1 VVVVPA
7 SKQPKSVEIRSYQ
20 VGFGDCFLLTFKYA
34 ASDRHVLI
42 DFGSMALPEGAGPGY
57 MLKVAKQIAA
67 DCGNQ
72 LDIVVATHRHSDH
85 ISGFATN
92 KKRTGSGDVI
102 AACKPKMVI
111 QPWTENP
118 DAPEGATEA
127 QITAVRAFTGRLDQ
141 MHAVAD
147 SAARTATM
155 LRRGADDGVVKQLK
169 YLGSDNIKNRSAV
182 ENLMRMGKNYY
193 VKCGEKLPV
202 ARLLPGV
209 KLHVLGP
216 PSLEQ
221 TDAISRQRSTDDQ
234 EFWQLQ
240 ATAGARVGTDSH
252 VLFPDV
258 ASKSTPPYARWFRYH
273 VRNLRADNMLSI
285 VRILDRQM
293 NNTSV
298 ILLFEIGHK
307 LLLFPGDAQIENWR
321 YALDQE
327 KFRKLLRRVSLYKVG
342 HHGSRNATPRTLW
355 DAFVGKGKSDKPGRL
370 KSLLS
375 TLAGVHGDIDNKSEV
390 PRETLVAALRNN
402 TEFHTTEAY
411 QESEI
416 RRIVTL

>member
-1 VVVVPA
+1 MPA
-7 SKQPKSVEIRSYQ
+7 RQPRAVEIRSYQ

-42 DFGSMALPEGAGPGY
+42 DFGSMKLPDGAGAGY
-57 MLKVAKQIAA
+57 MVKVAKQVAE
-67 DCGNQ
+67 DCGHQ
-72 LDIVVATHRHSDH
+72 LDIVVATHRHRDH

-92 KKRTGSGDVI
+92 KKRTGPGDVI

-118 DAPEGATEA
+118 DAPEEATEA
-127 QITAVRAFTGRLDQ
+127 QITAVRAFAGRLDQ
-141 MHAVAD
+141 MHAVA
-147 SAARTATM
+147 AAATRTAKV
-155 LRRGADDGVVKQLK
+155 LRKGAAEGVVNQLK
-169 YLGSDNIKNRSAV
+169 YLGSDNIKNQSAV

-193 VKCGEKLPV
+193 VKCGDKLPV
-202 ARLLPGV
+202 AKLLPGV

-221 TDAISRQRSTDDQ
+221 TDAISKQRSTDDE

-240 ATAGARVGTDSH
+240 ATAGARVGSDSD
-252 VLFPDV
+252 VLFPEV
-258 ASKSTPPYARWFRYH
+258 ATKITPPYARWFRYH

-298 ILLFEIGHK
+298 ILLFEIGRK

-327 KFRKLLRRVSLYKVG
+327 RFRKLLRRVSLYKVG

-355 DAFVGKGKSDKPGRL
+355 DAFAGKGKSSKPGRL

-375 TLAGVHGDIDNKSEV
+375 TLAGVHGDTESKSEV
-390 PRETLVAALRNN
+390 PRETLLAALRNN

-411 QESEI
+411 EGSEI
-416 RRIVTL
+416 RRIITL